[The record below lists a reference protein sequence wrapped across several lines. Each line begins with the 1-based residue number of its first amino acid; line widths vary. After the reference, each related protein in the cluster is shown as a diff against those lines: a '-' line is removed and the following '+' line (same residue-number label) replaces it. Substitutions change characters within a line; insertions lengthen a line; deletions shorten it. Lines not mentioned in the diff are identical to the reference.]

1 MEQNTLSLF
10 ELNRNV
16 KSIVNQNFDNAYW
29 IRAETSDVREHR
41 NGHCYLEFIEKANDG
56 SSIIAKAR
64 GTIWSST
71 FKLLK
76 SYFEEETGQPF
87 ATGLTVLVKVTI
99 DLHEVYGYGLNV
111 VDIDPSYTM
120 GEIARNRMLVLKKLE
135 EDGII
140 TLNKELPLAEPL
152 NRIAIISSSTAAG
165 YEDFIN
171 QLTHNTAGAH
181 FYTKLF
187 PAIMQGDRSE
197 ASVINALE
205 QIYEHKEL
213 FDVVV
218 IIRGGGA
225 SSDLS
230 CFDSYHLAAHCAQFP
245 LPIISGIGHERDVTV
260 LDAVAHTR
268 VKTPTAAA
276 EFLINRAVRTID
288 YLTSQ
293 YNRLIHSAHSILSLQ
308 KSELHTLSRDLYHH
322 ARAMVQFNKT
332 RLSLLQEKITSNT
345 RHKIERERFALQK
358 HDHFVAL
365 SLPDNM
371 LKRGYSITTINGKTI
386 KSASA
391 LKAGDIITTQFKEGT
406 TQSQV
411 IDKKTEL

>member
-181 FYTKLF
+181 F
-187 PAIMQGDRSE
+187 
-197 ASVINALE
+197 
-205 QIYEHKEL
+205 
-213 FDVVV
+213 
-218 IIRGGGA
+218 
-225 SSDLS
+225 
-230 CFDSYHLAAHCAQFP
+230 
-245 LPIISGIGHERDVTV
+245 
-260 LDAVAHTR
+260 
-268 VKTPTAAA
+268 
-276 EFLINRAVRTID
+276 
-288 YLTSQ
+288 
-293 YNRLIHSAHSILSLQ
+293 
-308 KSELHTLSRDLYHH
+308 
-322 ARAMVQFNKT
+322 
-332 RLSLLQEKITSNT
+332 
-345 RHKIERERFALQK
+345 
-358 HDHFVAL
+358 
-365 SLPDNM
+365 
-371 LKRGYSITTINGKTI
+371 
-386 KSASA
+386 
-391 LKAGDIITTQFKEGT
+391 
-406 TQSQV
+406 
-411 IDKKTEL
+411 